1 MSLINIRDLSLSFG
15 SDPLLDAIN
24 LRIEA
29 RERVALVGR
38 NGCGKSTLLKLVA
51 GELNADSGS
60 IERQQGLK
68 VAALEQQ
75 PPLGKAGT
83 VFECV
88 AEGLGEAG
96 KLLSEYETVTAQLA
110 DNPDLT
116 RFEQLQHLIEQA
128 GGWQFTPR
136 IETTLS
142 RLALPGDALF
152 ASLSGGMQR
161 RVLLAR
167 ALVQEPDLLLLD
179 EPTNHLDIEAIDWL
193 EEFMGSFRGAVLLVT
208 HDRTFLQAVATR
220 IIEIDR
226 GQATSYPGD
235 YQTFLRR
242 RQEFLDAEA
251 EANAKFDRKLA
262 EEEKWIRQGIKA
274 RRTRNEGRVRALK
287 KMREERR
294 QRRVQTGSARVTLD
308 QAENSGKLVIEADQ
322 LRFSWDQQPVIKQLT
337 TTIFRGDRIGIIGPN
352 GCGKSTLVK
361 LLLGDLTPT
370 SGTIRRGTKL
380 QPLYFDQLRA
390 SLDLNKSVVDN
401 VSEGQTHVEIGGQRK
416 HIMGYL
422 QDFLFAPARARTPV
436 SALSGGER
444 SRVMLAKL
452 FTQPG
457 NLLVLDEP
465 TNDLD
470 VETLELLEAL
480 LEDYAGTLLL
490 ISHDRSFLNNL
501 VTSTL
506 VFENGG
512 EVNEYVGGYD
522 DWLRQR
528 KQLTGTPNSGVISS
542 SADSESGGGTVTKK
556 SKLSYKDKRELDQ
569 LPEQIAAL
577 EDDIAKIHQQM
588 ADSEFFKQ
596 PAADIAV
603 VQQRL
608 DEHSLAL
615 ENAFARWEE
624 LELKQE
630 QLAEN

>member
-1 MSLINIRDLSLSFG
+1 
-15 SDPLLDAIN
+15 
-24 LRIEA
+24 
-29 RERVALVGR
+29 
-38 NGCGKSTLLKLVA
+38 
-51 GELNADSGS
+51 
-60 IERQQGLK
+60 
-68 VAALEQQ
+68 
-75 PPLGKAGT
+75 
-83 VFECV
+83 
-88 AEGLGEAG
+88 
-96 KLLSEYETVTAQLA
+96 
-110 DNPDLT
+110 
-116 RFEQLQHLIEQA
+116 
-128 GGWQFTPR
+128 
-136 IETTLS
+136 
-142 RLALPGDALF
+142 
-152 ASLSGGMQR
+152 
-161 RVLLAR
+161 
-167 ALVQEPDLLLLD
+167 
-179 EPTNHLDIEAIDWL
+179 
-193 EEFMGSFRGAVLLVT
+193 
-208 HDRTFLQAVATR
+208 
-220 IIEIDR
+220 
-226 GQATSYPGD
+226 
-235 YQTFLRR
+235 
-242 RQEFLDAEA
+242 
-251 EANAKFDRKLA
+251 
-262 EEEKWIRQGIKA
+262 
-274 RRTRNEGRVRALK
+274 
-287 KMREERR
+287 
-294 QRRVQTGSARVTLD
+294 
-308 QAENSGKLVIEADQ
+308 
-322 LRFSWDQQPVIKQLT
+322 
-337 TTIFRGDRIGIIGPN
+337 
-352 GCGKSTLVK
+352 
-361 LLLGDLTPT
+361 
-370 SGTIRRGTKL
+370 
-380 QPLYFDQLRA
+380 
-390 SLDLNKSVVDN
+390 VVDN

-528 KQLTGTPNSGVISS
+528 KQLTGTPTSGVTSS